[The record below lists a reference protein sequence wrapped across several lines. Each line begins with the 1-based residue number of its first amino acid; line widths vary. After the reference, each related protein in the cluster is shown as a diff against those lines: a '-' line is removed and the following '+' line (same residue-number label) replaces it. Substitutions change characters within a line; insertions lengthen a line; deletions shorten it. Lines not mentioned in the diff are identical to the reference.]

1 MPEDSSISHKEDP
14 EKHFEFECPAC
25 GMMEVNLRYSQ
36 GVADEIFVEV
46 RCRTCGENGF
56 FQLFEGGVEDQQ
68 RDQVINHL
76 DKKGEEIQQEWCEWY
91 QFKIR
96 HLTPRYSKEGT
107 RHRFS
112 PLVFLILLVGGWGF
126 FFIDQMYLLDGIF
139 EKIHSREE
147 MIKEYSSRLMEL
159 PCLSQAMKEKLATV
173 PIRYTRE
180 RPYHRNRIQY
190 GEAGIYWGE
199 EQIKIHRSN
208 FWFFGY
214 PRKSQLIETLIH
226 ELRHRVSPAL
236 GHNEMFYQLVN
247 RDTQCA
253 LEHW

>member
-1 MPEDSSISHKEDP
+1 PH
-14 EKHFEFECPAC
+14 
-25 GMMEVNLRYSQ
+25 
-36 GVADEIFVEV
+36 
-46 RCRTCGENGF
+46 
-56 FQLFEGGVEDQQ
+56 
-68 RDQVINHL
+68 
-76 DKKGEEIQQEWCEWY
+76 
-91 QFKIR
+91 
-96 HLTPRYSKEGT
+96 YSKEGD

-112 PLVFLILLVGGWGF
+112 PLVFLILMVGGWGF

-139 EKIHSREE
+139 EKIHSREDI
-147 MIKEYSSRLMEL
+147 IKGYSSLLMEL

-226 ELRHRVSPAL
+226 EVRHRVSPAL
-236 GHNEMFYQLVN
+236 GHNETFYQLVK
-247 RDTQCA
+247 RDTKCA